1 MNRSE
6 TKVYFAGGINAVGKT
21 TLMNEIEVTLP
32 DFEIVR
38 GSKFFM
44 EWLGLRPGDYD
55 SLRKLPD
62 DYKDVELDKM
72 MRWLVEQ
79 KSKNGKHII
88 IDAHYLNIKPGS
100 VADATGD
107 WISLMDALFVV
118 TAPNDEILKRIEEDE
133 RLQGRSRPLFLES
146 STNAERLSIIGS
158 FQEKTLLLAKSLS
171 EKYHIPLVEIH
182 NRNGKLANAIDEFV
196 TNHQLLTKND

>member
-6 TKVYFAGGINAVGKT
+6 TKVYFVGGINAVGKT
-21 TLMNEIEVTLP
+21 TLMNEIEATLS
-32 DFEIVR
+32 DFEVVR
-38 GSKFFM
+38 GSKLFM

-55 SLRKLPD
+55 SLRKLTD

-79 KSKNGKHII
+79 KPKNGKHII
-88 IDAHYLNIKPGS
+88 IDAHYLNIKPDS
-100 VADATGD
+100 VVDATGD

-133 RLQGRSRPLFLES
+133 KQTGRSRPIFPES
-146 STNAERLSIIGS
+146 STIKERLDKIGY
-158 FQEKTLLLAKSLS
+158 FQDKTLLLAKSLS
-171 EKYHIPLVEIH
+171 EKFNIPVVEIH
-182 NRNGKLANAIDEFV
+182 NRNGKLANAIDEFI
-196 TNHQLLTKND
+196 TNHQLLTKNT